1 MYGDTSAVDEH
12 FLAPLGVHRLPV
24 PVPFVEAGGPVN
36 VYALKNPDN
45 SWTLFDA
52 GLGTPDA
59 LVALR
64 VGAQDAG
71 VDLRNVSRI
80 IVSHGHI
87 DHFGNAQQLAEESG
101 ARISVHPADLEKVL
115 GNDRYSRMMLEH
127 TDYFVRLG
135 VPENTLNLLLQGG
148 RETRTFARAVDRER
162 VDLLSDGQLFQF
174 KHFNASVMHSPG
186 HTPGLV
192 CLHVPE
198 HRLLFADDHLLARVS
213 PNPVLDL
220 SQGAGETKFLSLVKY
235 VESAK
240 KVYGLDLDCVLPG
253 HGEAFVGHRS
263 LLDGLFE
270 FYERRQKK
278 LLDRIRL
285 QPSTI
290 FELLDAIFIKRD
302 VPRLLLMISE
312 VLANVEVL
320 EVKGAVT
327 RTLNQNQFVFR
338 ASDDRL

>member
-1 MYGDTSAVDEH
+1 MYGDTSAVDER
-12 FLAPLGVHRLPV
+12 FLAPLGVHRIAV
-24 PVPFVEAGGPVN
+24 PVPFIEAGGPVN
-36 VYALKNPDN
+36 VYALKNPDD
-45 SWTLFDA
+45 SFTLFDA

-64 VGAQDAG
+64 VGAQEAG
-71 VDLRNVSRI
+71 VDLRQVSRI

-87 DHFGNAQQLAEESG
+87 DHFGNAQQLADESG
-101 ARISVHPADLEKVL
+101 ARIWVHPADLDKVL
-115 GNDRYSRMMLEH
+115 GTVRSSRMVLEH
-127 TDYFVRLG
+127 TEYFVRLG
-135 VPENTLNLLLQGG
+135 VPQQTLNLLLEGG
-148 RETRTFARAVDRER
+148 RQTRTFARPVDREK
-162 VDLLSDGQLFQF
+162 VDLLSDSQRFDF
-174 KHFNASVMHSPG
+174 KHFTATVMHTPG

-220 SQGAGETKFLSLVKY
+220 SQGEGETKFLSLVRY
-235 VESAK
+235 VQSAK
-240 KVYGLDLDCVLPG
+240 QVYALELDCVLPG

-270 FYERRQKK
+270 FYGRRQKK
-278 LLDRIRL
+278 LLERL
-285 QPSTI
+285 AKGPATI
-290 FELLDAIFIKRD
+290 FELLEAIFVRRD

-320 EVKGAVT
+320 ELNGQVT
-327 RTLNQNQFVFR
+327 RYLDGATWRFAALP
-338 ASDDRL
+338 